1 MVATVVDQR
10 HRLLQDLLRVAGTR
24 AEDARELPLVPLH
37 VLYRFL
43 QLVLA
48 LGAGEAPAHAVVHH
62 HRVRQRDANVGTL
75 HEPQCAALRFE
86 DDEGEVHVEERAQHQ
101 HAVVGFAAVVDASTG
116 AGEDDGDARSR
127 VLSGERFQHGD
138 LALRACHAC
147 VPDEDVLA
155 VDGFD
160 GSTAAVVASRAAVLQ
175 LYCLVGCL
183 VLHGDLLSQGVEK
196 QPFSRFR
203 KTPAG
208 CGSDKPKLCVL
219 HNPAVVF

>member
-10 HRLLQDLLRVAGTR
+10 HRLLQDLLKIGGTR
-24 AEDARELPLVPLH
+24 AENARELPLIPLH
-37 VLYRFL
+37 VLHRFL

-48 LGAGEAPAHAVVHH
+48 LGAGEAPPHAVVHH
-62 HRVRQRDANVGTL
+62 RRVGQRDANVCTL
-75 HEPQCAALRFE
+75 HEPEGAALCFE

-116 AGEDDGDARSR
+116 AGEDDGDARTR

-138 LALRACHAC
+138 LALRARHAC

-160 GSTAAVVASRAAVLQ
+160 CRAAVAVASRAAVLQ
-175 LYCLVGCL
+175 LYCLVEGL

-196 QPFSRFR
+196 QPLL
-203 KTPAG
+203 G
-208 CGSDKPKLCVL
+208 L
-219 HNPAVVF
+219 